1 MASIKGIFSIIKPPA
16 PIDGGRKFKNDKE
29 RAAVMLNRNRP
40 VTSAEAENEILK
52 RQVQALEVD
61 AAHFAQLKAD
71 FERLTLFIRDNYVIE
86 IDRKEPQHQG
96 SAVDCA
102 IHYMKK
108 ERSGARGI
116 GPQ

>member
-1 MASIKGIFSIIKPPA
+1 MGVVTQIFERFKA
-16 PIDGGRKFKNDKE
+16 QPIDGGRKFKDDKE
-29 RAAVMLNRNRP
+29 RRAVMLERNRP
-40 VTSAEAENEILK
+40 VIPLEE
-52 RQVQALEVD
+52 QVAVFEKAVQSMQVD
-61 AAHFAQLKAD
+61 KQHFAQLKAD
-71 FERLTLFIRDNYVIE
+71 FERLTLFIRDNYAIE